1 MAARKR
7 RHGKVPAASNTRPDS
22 SPEAQMNALSKL
34 SIGAKLMLA
43 PMLVLTLLLVVS
55 ITSYIGLQ
63 QQQDALNNIFH
74 VRFQNFRLVAE
85 ASDDAQGVYGGT
97 YQLLS
102 SASANFPKPRL
113 EAMTKDLNLRLVR
126 IGERLAEVEKSP
138 ALDESEKATLASV
151 AKSFAGYR
159 KSTADVLD
167 IAVEDYASAT
177 SVMSIATND
186 FEGLNKHF
194 RALIEIEQKL
204 SNEAY
209 DRAAQTSGLVVKTL
223 AIAVLLSIAI
233 ALLVSFLVRK
243 NILVAVDRIKSAA
256 MELKTGDLTRRVECF
271 GNDEI
276 AQTSSAFNELIL
288 SFQNTVR
295 QVLSS
300 AQAVSQS
307 SKDLSSSTRIV
318 SDGSSRQADAASAV
332 AATMEEMTVSIASIS
347 ENAENVKVTSQ
358 QSLDNTKTGSEHLG
372 RLLREISQV
381 RNAFDAITSSVG
393 EFVRST
399 ASITDMTKQV
409 KDLADQ
415 TNLLALNAAIEA
427 ARAGEQGRGF
437 AVVADEVRKLAERS
451 SEAANHIEEVTRTLG
466 SQSAVVEQSLN
477 AGTQSLGTSQNYLD
491 ELDRVIL
498 AAKESVTN
506 ANRGMDEIA
515 SAVREQSTGSNDI
528 ARNIDEIARMV
539 EDNNSATLKTMK
551 AVEQLE
557 DLSRKLEVAVGSF
570 RV

>member
-1 MAARKR
+1 
-7 RHGKVPAASNTRPDS
+7 
-22 SPEAQMNALSKL
+22 MNALSNF
-34 SIGAKLMLA
+34 SIGIKLMLA
-43 PMLVLTLLLVVS
+43 PMLVLALLLVVS
-55 ITSYIGLQ
+55 VTSYRGLQ
-63 QQQDALNNIFH
+63 QQQDALNNIYQ

-85 ASDDAQGVYGGT
+85 ASDGAQGVYAGT

-102 SASANFPKPRL
+102 SASANFPKDRL
-113 EAMTKDLNLRLVR
+113 EAMTKGLYGRLEE
-126 IGERLAEVEKSP
+126 IGKRLAEVEKSP
-138 ALDESEKATLASV
+138 TLDESEKTTLASV

-167 IAVEDYASAT
+167 IAAEDYASAT

-186 FEGLNKHF
+186 FEELNKHF
-194 RALIEIEQKL
+194 KALIEIEQRL

-209 DRAAQTSGLVVKTL
+209 EVAMQASGMVVKTL
-223 AIAVLLSIAI
+223 AVSVLLSIAI
-233 ALLVSFLVRK
+233 ALLVSLMVRK
-243 NILVAVDRIKSAA
+243 NILAAVDRIKSAA
-256 MELKTGDLTRRVECF
+256 MELKTGDLTRRVECI

-276 AQTSSAFNELIL
+276 AQTSTAFNELIQ

-307 SKDLSSSTRIV
+307 SKDLSASTRIV

-332 AATMEEMTVSIASIS
+332 AATMEEMTVSISSIS

-358 QSLDNTKTGSEHLG
+358 QSLENTRIGGEHLE

-381 RNAFDAITSSVG
+381 RSAFDAITSSVG

-399 ASITDMTKQV
+399 ASITNMTKQV

-466 SQSAVVEQSLN
+466 SQSAVVEQSLD
-477 AGTQSLGTSQNYLD
+477 AGTQSLGTSENYLD
-491 ELDRVIL
+491 ELDRVIQ
-498 AAKESVTN
+498 AAKESVEN

-539 EDNNSATLKTMK
+539 EDNNSATHSTMK

-557 DLSRKLEVAVGSF
+557 ELSRKLEVAVGSF

>member
-1 MAARKR
+1 MK
-7 RHGKVPAASNTRPDS
+7 
-22 SPEAQMNALSKL
+22 ALSNF
-34 SIGAKLMLA
+34 SIGVKLMLA
-43 PMLVLTLLLVVS
+43 PMLVLALLLVVS
-55 ITSYIGLQ
+55 ITSYRGLH
-63 QQQDALNNIFH
+63 QQQDALNNIYQI
-74 VRFQNFRLVAE
+74 RFQNFRLVAE

-102 SASANFPKPRL
+102 SASANFPKDRL
-113 EAMTKDLNLRLVR
+113 EAMTKGLYGRLEE
-126 IGERLAEVEKSP
+126 IGKRLAEVEKSP
-138 ALDESEKATLASV
+138 TLDESEKTTLASV

-167 IAVEDYASAT
+167 IAAEDYASAT

-186 FEGLNKHF
+186 FEELNKHF
-194 RALIEIEQKL
+194 KALIEIEQRL

-209 DRAAQTSGLVVKTL
+209 EVAMQASGMVVKTL
-223 AIAVLLSIAI
+223 AVSVLLSIAI
-233 ALLVSFLVRK
+233 ALLVSLMVRK
-243 NILVAVDRIKSAA
+243 NILAAVDRIKSAA
-256 MELKTGDLTRRVECF
+256 MELKTGDLTRRVECI

-276 AQTSSAFNELIL
+276 AQTSTAFNELIQ

-307 SKDLSSSTRIV
+307 SKDLSASTRIV

-332 AATMEEMTVSIASIS
+332 AATMEEMTVSISSIS

-358 QSLDNTKTGSEHLG
+358 QSLENTRIGGEHLE

-381 RNAFDAITSSVG
+381 RSAFDAITSSVG

-466 SQSAVVEQSLN
+466 SQSAVVEQSLD
-477 AGTQSLGTSQNYLD
+477 AGTQSLGTSENYLD
-491 ELDRVIL
+491 ELDRVIQ
-498 AAKESVTN
+498 AAKESVEN

-539 EDNNSATLKTMK
+539 EDNNSATHSTMK

-557 DLSRKLEVAVGSF
+557 ELSRKLEVAVGSF

>member
-1 MAARKR
+1 
-7 RHGKVPAASNTRPDS
+7 
-22 SPEAQMNALSKL
+22 MNALSKL

-43 PMLVLTLLLVVS
+43 PMLVLALLLVVS
-55 ITSYIGLQ
+55 ITSYLGLQ
-63 QQQDALNNIFH
+63 QQQDALNNIYQ

-97 YQLLS
+97 YQVLS

-113 EAMTKDLNLRLVR
+113 EAMTKDLSVRLNR

-151 AKSFAGYR
+151 AKSFAAYR

-167 IAVEDYASAT
+167 IAAEDYVSAT

-194 RALIEIEQKL
+194 KALIEIEQKL
-204 SNEAY
+204 SNAAY
-209 DRAAQTSGLVVKTL
+209 EHAAQSSGLVVKTL

-243 NILVAVDRIKSAA
+243 NILAAVERIKSAA
-256 MELKTGDLTRRVECF
+256 MELKTGDLTRRVECL
-271 GNDEI
+271 GQDEI
-276 AQTSSAFNELIL
+276 AQTSSAFNELIH

-347 ENAENVKVTSQ
+347 ENAENVRNTSQ
-358 QSLDNTKTGSEHLG
+358 QSLENTRTGSEHLA

-451 SEAANHIEEVTRTLG
+451 SEAANHIEEVTHTLG

-491 ELDRVIL
+491 ELDHVIQ
-498 AAKESVTN
+498 AATESVAN

-539 EDNNSATLKTMK
+539 EDNNNATRRTMQ

>member
-1 MAARKR
+1 MPGHPQCGRA
-7 RHGKVPAASNTRPDS
+7 S
-22 SPEAQMNALSKL
+22 SPENMMKALSNF
-34 SIGAKLMLA
+34 SIGVKLMLA
-43 PMLVLTLLLVVS
+43 PMLVLALLLVVS
-55 ITSYIGLQ
+55 ITSYRGLH
-63 QQQDALNNIFH
+63 QQQDALNNIYQI
-74 VRFQNFRLVAE
+74 RFQNFRLVAE

-102 SASANFPKPRL
+102 SASANFPKDRL
-113 EAMTKDLNLRLVR
+113 EAMTKGLYGRLEE
-126 IGERLAEVEKSP
+126 IGKRLAEVEKSP
-138 ALDESEKATLASV
+138 TLDESEKTTLASV

-167 IAVEDYASAT
+167 IAAEDYASAT

-186 FEGLNKHF
+186 FEELSKHLK
-194 RALIEIEQKL
+194 ALIEIEQKL

-209 DRAAQTSGLVVKTL
+209 ELAVQASGMVVRTL
-223 AIAVLLSIAI
+223 AASVLLSIAI
-233 ALLVSFLVRK
+233 ALLVSFMVRK
-243 NILVAVDRIKSAA
+243 NILAAVDRIKSAA
-256 MELKTGDLTRRVECF
+256 MELKTGDLTRRVECI

-276 AQTSSAFNELIL
+276 AQTSTAFNELIQ

-300 AQAVSQS
+300 AQAVSLS
-307 SKDLSSSTRIV
+307 SKDLSASTRIV

-332 AATMEEMTVSIASIS
+332 AATMEEMTVSISSIS

-358 QSLDNTKTGSEHLG
+358 QSLENTRIGGEHLE

-381 RNAFDAITSSVG
+381 RSAFDAITSSVG

-451 SEAANHIEEVTRTLG
+451 SQAANHIDEVTRTLG
-466 SQSAVVEQSLN
+466 SQSAVVEKSLD
-477 AGTQSLGTSQNYLD
+477 AGTQSLGTSENYLD
-491 ELDRVIL
+491 ELDRVIQ
-498 AAKESVTN
+498 AAKESVEN

-539 EDNNSATLKTMK
+539 DDNNSATHNTMK

-557 DLSRKLEVAVGSF
+557 ELSRKLEVAVGSF

>member
-1 MAARKR
+1 MMK
-7 RHGKVPAASNTRPDS
+7 
-22 SPEAQMNALSKL
+22 ALSKF
-34 SIGAKLMLA
+34 SIGVKLMLA
-43 PMLVLTLLLVVS
+43 PMLVLALLLVVS
-55 ITSYIGLQ
+55 ITSYRGLH
-63 QQQDALNNIFH
+63 QQQDALNNIYQI
-74 VRFQNFRLVAE
+74 RFQNFRLVAE
-85 ASDDAQGVYGGT
+85 ASDNAQGVYGGT

-102 SASANFPKPRL
+102 SASANFPKDRL
-113 EAMTKDLNLRLVR
+113 EAMTKGLYGRLEE
-126 IGERLAEVEKSP
+126 IGKRLAEVEKSP
-138 ALDESEKATLASV
+138 TLDESEKTTLASV

-167 IAVEDYASAT
+167 IAAEDYASAT

-186 FEGLNKHF
+186 FEELNKHF
-194 RALIEIEQKL
+194 KALIEIEQRL

-209 DRAAQTSGLVVKTL
+209 EVAMQASGMVVKTL
-223 AIAVLLSIAI
+223 AVSVLLSIAI
-233 ALLVSFLVRK
+233 ALLVSLMVRK
-243 NILVAVDRIKSAA
+243 NILAAVDRIKSAA
-256 MELKTGDLTRRVECF
+256 MELKTGDLTRRVECI

-276 AQTSSAFNELIL
+276 AQTSTAFNELIQ

-307 SKDLSSSTRIV
+307 SKDLSASTRIV

-332 AATMEEMTVSIASIS
+332 AATMEEMTVSISSIS

-358 QSLDNTKTGSEHLG
+358 QSLENTRIGGEHLE

-381 RNAFDAITSSVG
+381 RSAFDAITSSVG

-399 ASITDMTKQV
+399 ASITNMTKQV

-466 SQSAVVEQSLN
+466 SQSAVVEQSLD
-477 AGTQSLGTSQNYLD
+477 AGTQSLGTSENYLD
-491 ELDRVIL
+491 ELDRVIQ
-498 AAKESVTN
+498 AAKESVEN

-539 EDNNSATLKTMK
+539 EDNNSATHSTMK

-557 DLSRKLEVAVGSF
+557 ELSRKLEVAVGSF

>member
-1 MAARKR
+1 MK
-7 RHGKVPAASNTRPDS
+7 
-22 SPEAQMNALSKL
+22 ALSKF
-34 SIGAKLMLA
+34 SIGVKLMLA
-43 PMLVLTLLLVVS
+43 PMLVLALLLVVS
-55 ITSYIGLQ
+55 ITSYRGLH
-63 QQQDALNNIFH
+63 QQQDALNNIYQI
-74 VRFQNFRLVAE
+74 RFQNFRLVAE
-85 ASDDAQGVYGGT
+85 ASDNAQGVYGGT

-102 SASANFPKPRL
+102 SASANFPKDRL
-113 EAMTKDLNLRLVR
+113 EAMTKGLYGRLEE
-126 IGERLAEVEKSP
+126 IGKRLAEVEKSP
-138 ALDESEKATLASV
+138 TLDESEKTTLASV

-167 IAVEDYASAT
+167 IAAEDYASAT

-186 FEGLNKHF
+186 FEELNKHF
-194 RALIEIEQKL
+194 KALIEIEQRL

-209 DRAAQTSGLVVKTL
+209 EVAMQASGMVVKTL
-223 AIAVLLSIAI
+223 AVSVLLSIAI
-233 ALLVSFLVRK
+233 ALLVSLMVRK
-243 NILVAVDRIKSAA
+243 NILAAVDRIKSAA
-256 MELKTGDLTRRVECF
+256 MELKTGDLTRRVECI

-276 AQTSSAFNELIL
+276 AQTSTAFNELIQ

-307 SKDLSSSTRIV
+307 SKDLSASTRIV

-332 AATMEEMTVSIASIS
+332 AATMEEMTVSISSIS

-358 QSLDNTKTGSEHLG
+358 QSLENTRIGGEHLE

-381 RNAFDAITSSVG
+381 RSAFDAITSSVG

-399 ASITDMTKQV
+399 ASITNMTKQV

-466 SQSAVVEQSLN
+466 SQSAVVEQSLD
-477 AGTQSLGTSQNYLD
+477 AGTQSLGTSENYLD
-491 ELDRVIL
+491 ELDRVIQ
-498 AAKESVTN
+498 AAKESVEN

-539 EDNNSATLKTMK
+539 EDNNSATHSTMK

-557 DLSRKLEVAVGSF
+557 ELSRKLEVAVGSF